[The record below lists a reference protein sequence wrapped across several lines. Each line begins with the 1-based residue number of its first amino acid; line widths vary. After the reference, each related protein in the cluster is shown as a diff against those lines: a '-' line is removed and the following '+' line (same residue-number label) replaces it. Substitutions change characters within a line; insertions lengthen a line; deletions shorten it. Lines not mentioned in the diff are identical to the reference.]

1 MVVSV
6 CGQRGQH
13 VVRRVEL
20 VPSQEAEHV
29 PAHPLLIMDSTAQ
42 GTTHRQRPVNSLP
55 VLVREHIQKQLAS
68 SSELKNF
75 FGSKFQN
82 IVSFQKPKILTRDF
96 SKNTLNKKT

>member
-29 PAHPLLIMDSTAQ
+29 PAHPLFIMDSTAQ
-42 GTTHRQRPVNSLP
+42 GTTPRQRAVNSLP

-68 SSELKNF
+68 RSELKNF
-75 FGSKFQN
+75 LAPSFRILFRFRSRKF
-82 IVSFQKPKILTRDF
+82 
-96 SKNTLNKKT
+96 